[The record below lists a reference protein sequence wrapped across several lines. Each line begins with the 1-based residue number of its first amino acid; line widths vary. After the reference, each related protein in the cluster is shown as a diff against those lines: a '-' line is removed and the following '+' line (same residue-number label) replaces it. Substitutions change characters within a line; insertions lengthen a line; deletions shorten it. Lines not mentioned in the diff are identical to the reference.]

1 MFGNFW
7 TNVVLVVNFWS
18 FRDVHAQERR
28 DRGVTVESYSKQLK
42 DVFENKFDLDFDLP
56 VVFIDT
62 HYNKVS
68 THLFGLTKVPYINFS
83 H

>member
-18 FRDVHAQERR
+18 FREVHDLERR
-28 DRGVTVESYSKQLK
+28 GRGVTPESYAKQLK
-42 DVFENKFDLDFDLP
+42 EIFELKFDLDFDLP

-62 HYNKVS
+62 HYNAVRILYG
-68 THLFGLTKVPYINFS
+68 HWAVLTQ
-83 H
+83 